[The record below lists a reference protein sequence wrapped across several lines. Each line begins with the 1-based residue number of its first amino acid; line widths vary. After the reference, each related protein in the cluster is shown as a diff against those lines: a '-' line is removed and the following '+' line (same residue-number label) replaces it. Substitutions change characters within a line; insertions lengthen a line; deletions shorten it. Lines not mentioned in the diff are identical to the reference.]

1 MLEPISSPDH
11 AEKCKGY
18 LLSKHLNEGFSM
30 EKEKH
35 DCLPFLDLNN
45 LRENKKPKTN
55 AYRKKIF
62 IGFYTKSKA
71 LYLK

>member
-1 MLEPISSPDH
+1 MLASVSSPDH

-18 LLSKHLNEGFSM
+18 LLSKHLNLGFSM
-30 EKEKH
+30 EKEKD
-35 DCLPFLDLNN
+35 DCLPVYLNN

-55 AYRKKIF
+55 AYRRKTF